1 MAHHLHAHLQTLNHY
16 TGNAA
21 IPLPAGDTME
31 RLVAHLRRVLQ
42 CANIDTLTGPFLQLQ
57 RLRTQVERL
66 HGASPVAGILKVR
79 KAIDGIEAFL
89 ETVLLSDPR
98 REPPPCALLDLP
110 NSGLL
115 HRILDRKP
123 TSRRPS
129 RKTKAADARRPVTRR
144 GTMAAPIANRRAA

>member
-1 MAHHLHAHLQTLNHY
+1 MRHNLHAYLQTLNHSIG
-16 TGNAA
+16 TAA
-21 IPLPAGDTME
+21 IPLPAGDSIE

-42 CANIDTLTGPFLQLQ
+42 CANIDTLTGPFLQLE
-57 RLRTQVERL
+57 RLRVRVERL
-66 HGASPVAGILKVR
+66 HEATPVAGILKVR
-79 KAIDGIEAFL
+79 KAIDGIESFL
-89 ETVLLSDPR
+89 ETVPLSAPR

-144 GTMAAPIANRRAA
+144 GTMAASIANRRAA

>member
-21 IPLPAGDTME
+21 IPLPAGDSME

-66 HGASPVAGILKVR
+66 HGASPVAGIQKLR
-79 KAIDGIEAFL
+79 KAIDGIESFL
-89 ETVLLSDPR
+89 ETVPLSDPR
-98 REPPPCALLDLP
+98 RVPQPCALLDLP
-110 NSGLL
+110 DSGLL
-115 HRILDRKP
+115 HRILNRKA
-123 TSRRPS
+123 TL
-129 RKTKAADARRPVTRR
+129 RKATRKAKAPAARRQVTKRGKLSGAIVRR
-144 GTMAAPIANRRAA
+144 MAA